1 MLLKDK
7 LHHILRTFEMKFSND
22 EGKNIL
28 KKLARDERMI
38 NYNSLFFKTGNPV
51 INNFD
56 FLERFGTLYDILLDL
71 RKEKVDT
78 DEALREQNEM
88 ITKIEE
94 LGNLVLLDEKGIK
107 EEENKG
113 AKNEEKTKTQRKE
126 IIASQR
132 SVLKDV

>member
-7 LHHILRTFEMKFSND
+7 LYHILRTFEMKFSND

>member
-1 MLLKDK
+1 
-7 LHHILRTFEMKFSND
+7 
-22 EGKNIL
+22 
-28 KKLARDERMI
+28 
-38 NYNSLFFKTGNPV
+38 
-51 INNFD
+51 
-56 FLERFGTLYDILLDL
+56 
-71 RKEKVDT
+71 
-78 DEALREQNEM
+78 M

-113 AKNEEKTKTQRKE
+113 AKNKEKTKTQRKE

>member
-7 LHHILRTFEMKFSND
+7 LYDILSTFEMKFSND

-78 DEALREQNEM
+78 DEALREQIEM

-107 EEENKG
+107 DEENKG
-113 AKNEEKTKTQRKE
+113 AKN
-126 IIASQR
+126 
-132 SVLKDV
+132 

>member
-88 ITKIEE
+88 ISKIEE